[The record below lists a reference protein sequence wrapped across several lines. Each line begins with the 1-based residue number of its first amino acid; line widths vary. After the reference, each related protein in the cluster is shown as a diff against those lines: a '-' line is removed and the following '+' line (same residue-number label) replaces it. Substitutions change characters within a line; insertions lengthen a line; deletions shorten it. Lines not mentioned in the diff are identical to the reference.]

1 MARRAAPAGTMLDM
15 GTGGG
20 EWLAALSPRP
30 RRTVATEGWTPNVPV
45 AARRLRPLGVA
56 VVQDEGAPDNMA
68 GDTTDR
74 GRLPFRDGAFGL
86 VANRHEA
93 FRAAEV
99 ARVLVSGGTFLTQQV
114 DFRSYEDV
122 HRIVGLDAPEQ
133 PESWLPLAMQQVRD
147 AGLIVQAAVRGE
159 ERQEFRDI
167 GAVVYYLRV
176 VPWAVPGYRFEA
188 CAAALR
194 AAHETAAMWPARF
207 RQRRFLLVAT
217 KP

>member
-1 MARRAAPAGTMLDM
+1 MLDM

-20 EWLAALSPRP
+20 EWLAGLSQRP
-30 RRTVATEGWTPNVPV
+30 RRTVATEGWQPNVSV
-45 AARRLRPLGVA
+45 AARRLHPLGVA

-68 GDTTDR
+68 RDATDR

-99 ARVLVSGGTFLTQQV
+99 ARVLERGGAFLTQQV
-114 DFRSYEDV
+114 DFHSYDEL

-133 PESWLPLAMQQVRD
+133 PESWLPLAIQQVRD
-147 AGLIVQAAVRGE
+147 AGLTVRAAVRGE

-167 GAVVYYLRV
+167 GALIYYLRM
-176 VPWAVPGYRFEA
+176 VPWAVPGYSFAA

-194 AAHETAAMWPARF
+194 AAHETPQMWPVPF
-207 RQRRFLLVAT
+207 RQRRFLLIAT